1 MRRND
6 QRGAAPERL
15 EMQKSI
21 LRRPGTDG
29 TCVRH
34 EGKAGVPYMVRT
46 FRDAESSDQIDG
58 LIDAYKDMEADL
70 LPYKLVWEGVDY
82 ELNFSEKV
90 VVLRVG
96 DFDRQVVTGVVSP
109 ARKITTSP
117 ALILQASW
125 ILLPVEAD

>member
-1 MRRND
+1 MFLRRND
-6 QRGAAPERL
+6 DRGSAPERL

-46 FRDAESSDQIDG
+46 TRDAESSDDVDA
-58 LIDAYKDMEADL
+58 LIDAYKDMESDL

-82 ELNFSEKV
+82 ELSFGEKV

-96 DFDRQVVTGVVSP
+96 DPKRQVISGLVSP
-109 ARKITTSP
+109 RKITTNP
-117 ALILQASW
+117 THLLEMSW
-125 ILLPVEAD
+125 VLLPVEA